1 MDRIYK
7 YNPNISYNP
16 NGGRYLQLITAK
28 NLYIQNITVAEN
40 DGHSDSFHVKFPN
53 VFTNYPLGAVR
64 VEDQKFKDWDH
75 YKFTIWQLQLNFV
88 VFCASSACGVSVEH
102 LNAKEPMI
110 RSIYRFHVYYHI
122 RRILK
127 ILEIPLPYEN
137 SFNQYNNPYNH
148 EKFIGICSEYGV
160 SNDLTKWRKQKYFST
175 WQSRAWE
182 TGKPGMSN
190 INENSFSRWIIEKSD
205 GLTMLGLQKLSGSV
219 RHDAYLILTS
229 QTSTRGP
236 IVGIE
241 SRNLDAQHTF
251 LNTFENIV
259 NRRVNISEDIRRFQK
274 TLQYARSKV
283 DYVIGEFIYML
294 PSNMNLQIEKVK
306 DYNNKIL
313 ISSPSF
319 KIGTNLKIN
328 LDGEQVKLKDKPDVK
343 SKEVEMVKTEPD
355 VKPKVIT
362 KPDIKSNKEHKQDVK
377 PNIELKHDVMLITT
391 KPDTNKITYEE
402 EKVALYWELQL
413 YLQYGGCSSDL
424 RSICLCHEIC
434 VYQDSNTCDK
444 CPQILRQPTNC
455 FLCSIQDP

>member
-7 YNPNISYNP
+7 YNSDASYKP

-28 NLYIQNITVAEN
+28 DLYIQNVTVAEH
-40 DGHSDSFHVKFPN
+40 DGSHSDSFQVKFPN

-75 YKFTIWQLQLNFV
+75 YKFTIWQSQLNFV

-160 SNDLTKWRKQKYFST
+160 SNDLTKWRNQKYFST

-182 TGKPGMSN
+182 TGKPGMSY

-205 GLTMLGLQKLSGSV
+205 GLTTLGIQKLSESV
-219 RHDAYLILTS
+219 RDYAYLILTS

-236 IVGIE
+236 IVGHE
-241 SRNLDAQHTF
+241 ARNLDAQRTF

-259 NRRVNISEDIRRFQK
+259 NRRVNIPEDIRRFQK

-283 DYVIGEFIYML
+283 DYAIGEFIYML
-294 PSNMNLQIEKVK
+294 PSDMNLRTGNIRN
-306 DYNNKIL
+306 YNNKIL

-319 KIGTNLKIN
+319 NIGTNLKVN
-328 LDGEQVKLKDKPDVK
+328 LDDDDNKVAKTDKLDFKN
-343 SKEVEMVKTEPD
+343 
-355 VKPKVIT
+355 
-362 KPDIKSNKEHKQDVK
+362 KPDIKPNKGYKQGVKPVIKLNDVKPDIKPNKEHKQDVK
-377 PNIELKHDVMLITT
+377 PN
-391 KPDTNKITYEE
+391 KPDFKQNIEITKIKPNKNKISYEE
-402 EKVALYWELQL
+402 EKAAL
-413 YLQYGGCSSDL
+413 
-424 RSICLCHEIC
+424 
-434 VYQDSNTCDK
+434 
-444 CPQILRQPTNC
+444 ILGITSV
-455 FLCSIQDP
+455 FTVWWVLK

>member
-1 MDRIYK
+1 MNRIYK
-7 YNPNISYNP
+7 YNPDASYQP

-28 NLYIQNITVAEN
+28 DLYIQNVTVAEH
-40 DGHSDSFHVKFPN
+40 DGGHSDSFQVKFPN

-75 YKFTIWQLQLNFV
+75 YKFTIWQSQLNFA

-160 SNDLTKWRKQKYFST
+160 SNDLTKWRNQKYFST

-182 TGKPGMSN
+182 TGKPGMSY

-205 GLTMLGLQKLSGSV
+205 GLTTLGLQKLSETV
-219 RHDAYLILTS
+219 RDYAYLILTS
-229 QTSTRGP
+229 QTSMRGP
-236 IVGIE
+236 IVGHE
-241 SRNLDAQHTF
+241 ARNLDAQRTF

-259 NRRVNISEDIRRFQK
+259 NRRVNIPEDIRRFQK

-283 DYVIGEFIYML
+283 DYAIGEFVYML
-294 PSNMNLQIEKVK
+294 PSDMNLQIGNIRN
-306 DYNNKIL
+306 YNNKIL

-319 KIGTNLKIN
+319 KIGTNVKIN
-328 LDGEQVKLKDKPDVK
+328 LDDDDTKVA
-343 SKEVEMVKTEPD
+343 KTEPA

-362 KPDIKSNKEHKQDVK
+362 KPVIKPNKGNKQDVKPVIKPNKEHKQDVK
-377 PNIELKHDVMLITT
+377 PNRPDIKQNIEISRS

-402 EKVALYWELQL
+402 EKAALILGMTAVFTVWFIL
-413 YLQYGGCSSDL
+413 SS
-424 RSICLCHEIC
+424 SW
-434 VYQDSNTCDK
+434 S
-444 CPQILRQPTNC
+444 
-455 FLCSIQDP
+455 